1 VAKQHN
7 ATSAQI
13 ALAWVLRQPR
23 VIAIPKAGEVEHVR
37 SNASA
42 GEIELTKDDLA
53 ALDAAFPRPSE
64 KEPLQML

>member
-1 VAKQHN
+1 MFK
-7 ATSAQI
+7 S
-13 ALAWVLRQPR
+13 
-23 VIAIPKAGEVEHVR
+23 GEQVR

-42 GEIELTKDDLA
+42 AEIELTKDDLA

>member
-1 VAKQHN
+1 MRTAVFKGGKQ
-7 ATSAQI
+7 
-13 ALAWVLRQPR
+13 VP
-23 VIAIPKAGEVEHVR
+23 GEVEHVR